1 MLVSMLRNQTI
12 QHLLRSLVIGTKQTL
27 HEKSVDKMDTQLL
40 LSGLRELIL
49 VSIVGQ
55 LLKLSHLE
63 LTIVFAL
70 ISASLHGV
78 DSQE

>member
-1 MLVSMLRNQTI
+1 MT
-12 QHLLRSLVIGTKQTL
+12 GTKQTL

-40 LSGLRELIL
+40 LSGLREPIL
-49 VSIVGQ
+49 ASIVGQ

-63 LTIVFAL
+63 LTIVSAL

>member
-1 MLVSMLRNQTI
+1 MLRSQTI

-27 HEKSVDKMDTQLL
+27 HEKSVDKTDTQLL

-49 VSIVGQ
+49 ASIVGQ

-63 LTIVFAL
+63 LTTVFVL
-70 ISASLHGV
+70 TSASLHGV
-78 DSQE
+78 DSQA

>member
-1 MLVSMLRNQTI
+1 MLRNQTI
-12 QHLLRSLVIGTKQTL
+12 QHLLRSLVTGTKQTL

-49 VSIVGQ
+49 ASTVGQ

-78 DSQE
+78 DSQA

>member
-1 MLVSMLRNQTI
+1 MT
-12 QHLLRSLVIGTKQTL
+12 GTKQTL
-27 HEKSVDKMDTQLL
+27 HEKSVDKMVIQLL
-40 LSGLRELIL
+40 SNGLRELIL

-63 LTIVFAL
+63 LTIVSAL
-70 ISASLHGV
+70 ISVSLHGV

>member
-1 MLVSMLRNQTI
+1 MT
-12 QHLLRSLVIGTKQTL
+12 GTKQTL

-63 LTIVFAL
+63 LTIVSAL
-70 ISASLHGV
+70 ISVSLHGA

>member
-1 MLVSMLRNQTI
+1 MT
-12 QHLLRSLVIGTKQTL
+12 GTKQTL
-27 HEKSVDKMDTQLL
+27 HEKSVDKTDTQLL

-63 LTIVFAL
+63 LTIVSAL